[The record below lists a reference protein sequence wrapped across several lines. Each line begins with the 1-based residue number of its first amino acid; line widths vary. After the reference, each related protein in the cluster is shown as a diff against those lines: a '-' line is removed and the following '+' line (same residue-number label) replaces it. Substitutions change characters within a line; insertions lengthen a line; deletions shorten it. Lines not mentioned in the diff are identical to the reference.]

1 MNTLTQNGATDKND
15 TPTAFVVGVSFL
27 YLFLHRCL
35 WWRVGCYGGSA
46 LAVDDELN
54 EREVIV

>member
-15 TPTAFVVGVSFL
+15 TPHRLRGGFGVLLS
-27 YLFLHRCL
+27 LHRGL
-35 WWRVGCYGGSA
+35 WWSIGCYCGSS